1 MVLLRLVS
9 ALPGLLLVILIFVG
23 IRAGIFTAVESAAI
37 AVVYALLLT
46 VLVYRALRGPALLD
60 ACMHAARTTG
70 SILFV
75 IAAAGVF
82 GWLLAY
88 LGVPAAAVNALQAMA
103 SEPLTVLLMI
113 VIALLLLGTFMDLA
127 PLILI
132 CTPIFLPVARAYG
145 IDPIHFGV
153 VMILAGGIGLI
164 TPPVGSVLFV
174 GAAIGRIE
182 VAKTLRTIWPFY
194 GAAALVLLLVALFPA
209 LSLWLPA
216 ALK

>member
-1 MVLLRLVS
+1 M
-9 ALPGLLLVILIFVG
+9 
-23 IRAGIFTAVESAAI
+23 T
-37 AVVYALLLT
+37 ALL
-46 VLVYRALRGPALLD
+46 YRGLSVAGFLE
-60 ACMHAARTTG
+60 ACAGAARTTG
-70 SILFV
+70 VIVFV
-75 IAAAGVF
+75 IAAAATF

-88 LGVPAAAVNALQAMA
+88 LQVPAAAVDALR
-103 SEPLTVLLMI
+103 
-113 VIALLLLGTFMDLA
+113 VIAHDQASVLAVILVILLLLGTFMDLA

-153 VMILAGGIGLI
+153 VLILAGGIGLI

-174 GAAIGRIE
+174 GAAIGKIS
-182 VAKTLRTIWPFY
+182 VAQALRGIWPFY
-194 GAAALVLLLVALFPA
+194 LAALSVLLLVTFVPA